1 MCSGCSSELTRH
13 RKMMQLE
20 SEVLAV
26 DNEYLAPILQYRTQL
41 ITIKLFR
48 KMLMVLPTFSAK
60 SRDDFI
66 FGAAR
71 YLANTLGMLIQNTP
85 SSNLIDPPLTNVEG
99 KQAWRKAT
107 FLCRCTENNTV
118 IYCEVMCAPI

>member
-1 MCSGCSSELTRH
+1 
-13 RKMMQLE
+13 
-20 SEVLAV
+20 
-26 DNEYLAPILQYRTQL
+26 
-41 ITIKLFR
+41 
-48 KMLMVLPTFSAK
+48 MVLPTFSAK